1 MSYTL
6 QLPVGVKSPRKQM
19 KYASQNVDDLIRMKW
34 PKLAD
39 EEIRNYR
46 LDPREFYNAVQKEY
60 GITLEEIEL
69 QLNLIKRKVI
79 YAAA

>member
-6 QLPVGVKSPRKQM
+6 QLPLGAKPQRKQM
-19 KYASQNVDDLIRMKW
+19 KYASQSVDDLIRMKW

-46 LDPREFYNAVQKEY
+46 LDPRQFYSALQQTYN
-60 GITLEEIEL
+60 ITQEEIEL